1 MKSWVYRI
9 LKEQRIL
16 INNNN
21 FTIGIL
27 GLAYKA
33 NTNSVKNSPTLHLL
47 RKIKNKK
54 ILIYDPKAKLKKKIQ
69 DCCQVNSINYLLKNS
84 NVIILM
90 TPWPEFKK
98 IYSFFQ
104 LNKNQK
110 IILIDPHRII
120 NNEKIKRSRF
130 KYFTIGK

>member
-1 MKSWVYRI
+1 M
-9 LKEQRIL
+9 E
-16 INNNN
+16 
-21 FTIGIL
+21 
-27 GLAYKA
+27 
-33 NTNSVKNSPTLHLL
+33 
-47 RKIKNKK
+47 
-54 ILIYDPKAKLKKKIQ
+54 KKIQ
-69 DCCQVNSINYLLKNS
+69 DCHQVNSINYLLKNS

-98 IYSFFQ
+98 IHSFFK

-120 NNEKIKRSRF
+120 DNEKIKRNRF